1 MTQRL
6 ELAFQEAI
14 RIVVN
19 SPVAM
24 FILAAALIYVVL
36 CLLGRAKKSIL

>member
-6 ELAFQEAI
+6 ELAFQEAL

-24 FILAAALIYVVL
+24 FILAAALIYVA
-36 CLLGRAKKSIL
+36 CGLLGTVKKSIL

>member
-6 ELAFQEAI
+6 DLAFQEAI

-24 FILAAALIYVVL
+24 FILAAALIYVVMSI
-36 CLLGRAKKSIL
+36 LGKAKKSIL